1 MAKLVARRLGFLYI
15 DTGAMYRA
23 LTLKAIELGVPINDE
38 NKLEAMAKGTA
49 IKLINN
55 RDGSLI
61 VMMDGRDVSQQ
72 IRQPTITLYVSHIAK
87 IRSIRE
93 IMVKLQR
100 ELGLSQDSVL
110 DGRDIGTVVFPDA
123 ERKFYLDAEFNERV
137 RRRYK
142 ELKEAGHKVTFEDVE
157 SDLRN
162 RDTIDSSREFAPL
175 KKAEDAYYVDTT
187 HMGIEEVVNYILD
200 KVNRPIRNN
209 Q

>member
-175 KKAEDAYYVDTT
+175 KKAGDAYYVDTT